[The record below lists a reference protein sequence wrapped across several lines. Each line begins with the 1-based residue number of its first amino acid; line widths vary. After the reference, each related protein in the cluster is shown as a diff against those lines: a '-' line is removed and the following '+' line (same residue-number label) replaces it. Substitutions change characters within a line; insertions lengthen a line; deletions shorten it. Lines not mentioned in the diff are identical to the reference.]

1 MTTTTLYQ
9 DLSKFPDCNSDIS
22 TEGTKKFAILPHKG
36 SSSDNLNNTTIQK
49 TRPKVH
55 FAKIRP
61 RVFYITTFLYFV
73 SFIYLTVYLNR
84 YLCPIE

>member
-55 FAKIRP
+55 FAKIILKM
-61 RVFYITTFLYFV
+61 VIVLMV
-73 SFIYLTVYLNR
+73 ISANSGN
-84 YLCPIE
+84 

>member
-9 DLSKFPDCNSDIS
+9 DLRKFPDCNSDIS

-55 FAKIRP
+55 FAKIILKM
-61 RVFYITTFLYFV
+61 VIVLMV
-73 SFIYLTVYLNR
+73 ISANSGN
-84 YLCPIE
+84 